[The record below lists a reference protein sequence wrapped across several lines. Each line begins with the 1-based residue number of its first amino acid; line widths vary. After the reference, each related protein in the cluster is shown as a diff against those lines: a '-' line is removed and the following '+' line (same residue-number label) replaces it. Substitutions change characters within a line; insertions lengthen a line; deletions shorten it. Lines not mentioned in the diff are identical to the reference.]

1 MAIDPQ
7 KLKTDGLNP
16 SPAVD
21 LGKELQ
27 EQKEILLKIYEQMC
41 KTKRYIMIGR
51 IISLVY
57 LLLIVVP
64 IILAVIY
71 LPPLINNMVEP
82 YQQLMGQTNNLK
94 GVDMNRI
101 NDLIN
106 QFSR

>member
-1 MAIDPQ
+1 MAIDPE
-7 KLKTDGLNP
+7 KLKTEGLNP
-16 SPAVD
+16 PTSTD
-21 LGKELQ
+21 INKELQ
-27 EQKEILLKIYEQMC
+27 EQREILLKIYEQMR

-57 LLLIVVP
+57 FLLIVVP

-71 LPPLINNMVEP
+71 LPPLINDMVEP
-82 YQQLMGQTNNLK
+82 YQQLMGQTNNIK
-94 GVDMNRI
+94 SVDMDKI